1 MCTDAIEIDTCTMIK
16 TTQRKSFTEPR
27 TVLRAKEGKK
37 SNYPSDALTTMRVLV
52 EPLAGSNE
60 GRMLVCKDALHHY
73 EPSRQD
79 GLSRHRSHSLSFE
92 PLDRGFFV
100 C

>member
-1 MCTDAIEIDTCTMIK
+1 MIG

-37 SNYPSDALTTMRVLV
+37 TLSGVAVTTMRVLV

-79 GLSRHRSHSLSFE
+79 SLSEHRSYSLSFE
-92 PLDRGFFV
+92 PLDRGFSV

>member
-1 MCTDAIEIDTCTMIK
+1 MIK

-27 TVLRAKEGKK
+27 TVLRAKQGEKPLSGV
-37 SNYPSDALTTMRVLV
+37 ALTTMRALV
-52 EPLAGSNE
+52 GPLAGSNE

-79 GLSRHRSHSLSFE
+79 GLSAHRSHSLSFE
-92 PLDRGFFV
+92 LCDRGFSV

>member
-1 MCTDAIEIDTCTMIK
+1 MRK
-16 TTQRKSFTEPR
+16 TTQRKSFTEHR
-27 TVLRAKEGKK
+27 TVLHAKEEKK
-37 SNYPSDALTTMRVLV
+37 PLSGDALTTMRVLV
-52 EPLAGSNE
+52 EPLSGSNE

-79 GLSRHRSHSLSFE
+79 GLSGHRSHRLSLS
-92 PLDRGFFV
+92 

>member
-1 MCTDAIEIDTCTMIK
+1 MIK

-27 TVLRAKEGKK
+27 TVLRAKQGEKPLSGV
-37 SNYPSDALTTMRVLV
+37 ALTTMRALV
-52 EPLAGSNE
+52 VPLAGSNE

-79 GLSRHRSHSLSFE
+79 GLSGHRSHSVSFE
-92 PLDRGFFV
+92 PLDRGFSV

>member
-1 MCTDAIEIDTCTMIK
+1 MCTDAIETDTCTMIK

-27 TVLRAKEGKK
+27 TALRAKEGKQPL
-37 SNYPSDALTTMRVLV
+37 SGVVLTTMRVLV
-52 EPLAGSNE
+52 EPLAGFNE

-79 GLSRHRSHSLSFE
+79 GLSGHRSHSLSFQS
-92 PLDRGFFV
+92 LDRGFSV

>member
-1 MCTDAIEIDTCTMIK
+1 MCTDAIETDTCAMRK

-27 TVLRAKEGKK
+27 TVLRAKEGGKK
-37 SNYPSDALTTMRVLV
+37 PLSGDALITMRVLV
-52 EPLAGSNE
+52 EPLSGSNE

-73 EPSRQD
+73 EQPRQD
-79 GLSRHRSHSLSFE
+79 GLSGHRSHRLSFE
-92 PLDRGFFV
+92 PLDRGFAV